1 METTIIKVSEHA
13 TGNLDH
19 DDGRRLHAAIMPDLN
34 AGRNVS
40 LDFSGMDIITP
51 SVLNTSLC
59 AIAKEFGQSFLKSR
73 ISIVSSNSSINRT
86 IRDALTERTVTGKE
100 GVPPSKSEEEKLDRA
115 KRLSEEIKSR
125 QQGHDKDK
133 DHAAARDETACLVLV
148 KN

>member
-19 DDGRRLHAAIMPDLN
+19 EDGRRLHAAIMPALN

-59 AIAKEFGQSFLKSR
+59 AIAKDYGQPFLKSR
-73 ISIVSSNSSINRT
+73 ISIVNSTPSINRI
-86 IRDALTERTVTGKE
+86 IRDALTERNVAGKE
-100 GVPPSKSEEEKLDRA
+100 EAASPTSGEEKLIEAR
-115 KRLSEEIKSR
+115 RLKNEVEFR
-125 QQGHDKDK
+125 QQRHEKESDR
-133 DHAAARDETACLVLV
+133 DHER
-148 KN
+148 